1 MIVCTLSFVDKLHE
15 VSSSVKA
22 VIYTRVYAFVY
33 GYFQGRIRVTAVVWL
48 NSFSSSLHCE
58 QHMNCVCGFLE
69 SVMLTAENFGL
80 RFQQFALFKTTFTTS
95 LTSVSVHCCVKIVTV
110 KERNQTIFG
119 LYSLGPRRW
128 LFHRQLSAV

>member
-80 RFQQFALFKTTFTTS
+80 E
-95 LTSVSVHCCVKIVTV
+95 I
-110 KERNQTIFG
+110 
-119 LYSLGPRRW
+119 
-128 LFHRQLSAV
+128 SAVCAVQDYFYNFFNKCFRSLLC